1 MDKYQANIVESAK
14 RALNEAQDRK
24 LKLNEETRPLELG
37 GRTGPDPTRYG
48 DWEKKGIIS
57 DF

>member
-14 RALNEAQDRK
+14 RALKEAQDRK

-48 DWEKKGIIS
+48 DWEKKRIIS

>member
-14 RALNEAQDRK
+14 RALKEAQDRK